1 MLCRREG
8 AAFSDALAVSGTVRA
23 DGHAVLHLHPQVLPD
38 KVHGSLDG
46 QPGIPFAAPGATHL
60 ADAVQ
65 GPGGHLI
72 AQSPGLPGQ
81 GRGCRGDGQELPRA
95 DPRPAGAPEAAG
107 PAGDSFAPA
116 VHLPESALQVQLAP
130 GIFIGGEQRRS
141 HHHMVLWPVH
151 MAEGQVHHPAEDSG
165 GVGGSLRQAQAE
177 DGVHALGMAV
187 IANIMAVDAP
197 GLAGFLFMADGALH
211 VLVPDQIFQRC
222 LADQA
227 FFWMQIDHSSLIRSA
242 GSHAAAQ
249 SRRPPQYAVG
259 KCSFS

>member
-1 MLCRREG
+1 MAMARNCP
-8 AAFSDALAVSGTVRA
+8 ALIPAPQAPQKPQAPPGTA
-23 DGHAVLHLHPQVLPD
+23 
-38 KVHGSLDG
+38 
-46 QPGIPFAAPGATHL
+46 
-60 ADAVQ
+60 
-65 GPGGHLI
+65 
-72 AQSPGLPGQ
+72 
-81 GRGCRGDGQELPRA
+81 LPRLYIS
-95 DPRPAGAPEAAG
+95 R
-107 PAGDSFAPA
+107 
-116 VHLPESALQVQLAP
+116 ESALQVQLAP

-227 FFWMQIDHSSLIRSA
+227 FFWMQIDHSSLIRGA
-242 GSHAAAQ
+242 GSHADAQ
-249 SRRPPQYAVG
+249 SPTPPTICCGEMFFLINRLPPMRSSTHQLCTLSCYFLSYNRPR
-259 KCSFS
+259 

>member
-1 MLCRREG
+1 
-8 AAFSDALAVSGTVRA
+8 
-23 DGHAVLHLHPQVLPD
+23 
-38 KVHGSLDG
+38 
-46 QPGIPFAAPGATHL
+46 
-60 ADAVQ
+60 
-65 GPGGHLI
+65 
-72 AQSPGLPGQ
+72 
-81 GRGCRGDGQELPRA
+81 
-95 DPRPAGAPEAAG
+95 
-107 PAGDSFAPA
+107 
-116 VHLPESALQVQLAP
+116 
-130 GIFIGGEQRRS
+130 
-141 HHHMVLWPVH
+141 

>member
-1 MLCRREG
+1 MAMARNCP
-8 AAFSDALAVSGTVRA
+8 ALIPA
-23 DGHAVLHLHPQVLPD
+23 PQ
-38 KVHGSLDG
+38 
-46 QPGIPFAAPGATHL
+46 APQKPQA
-60 ADAVQ
+60 
-65 GPGGHLI
+65 
-72 AQSPGLPGQ
+72 
-81 GRGCRGDGQELPRA
+81 
-95 DPRPAGAPEAAG
+95 

-116 VHLPESALQVQLAP
+116 VHLPGERSP
-130 GIFIGGEQRRS
+130 GPTCPRLFIGGEQRRS

-151 MAEGQVHHPAEDSG
+151 IAEGQVHHPAEDSG

-249 SRRPPQYAVG
+249 SPTPPTICCGEMFFLINRLPPMRSSTHQLCTLSCYFLSYNSQDNPLNVKSA
-259 KCSFS
+259 